1 MEKFFNLPAKK
12 QAVIIDAAL
21 IAFGDNGYRKA
32 SISDIAASAGIS
44 KAMVFHY
51 FGTKKDLYLYLVS
64 YCGEMITSEVT
75 RKFDS
80 SISDFFDR
88 IIQASDIEIA
98 VIRKHP
104 GIITFL
110 KSMYFETNEEVAE
123 DIKKLLSQGDDFRN
137 KLAFDG
143 MDTSKF
149 KKEAD
154 LKLVMKMLLW
164 MADGFMN
171 EIKGMPDS
179 AFDIY
184 CNEFYGCMKLMKNSL
199 YKEEFLS

>member
-1 MEKFFNLPAKK
+1 
-12 QAVIIDAAL
+12 
-21 IAFGDNGYRKA
+21 
-32 SISDIAASAGIS
+32 
-44 KAMVFHY
+44 
-51 FGTKKDLYLYLVS
+51 
-64 YCGEMITSEVT
+64 
-75 RKFDS
+75 
-80 SISDFFDR
+80 
-88 IIQASDIEIA
+88 
-98 VIRKHP
+98 
-104 GIITFL
+104 
-110 KSMYFETNEEVAE
+110 
-123 DIKKLLSQGDDFRN
+123 
-137 KLAFDG
+137 